1 MDSPALLTS
10 KETLALLQSEAAA
23 KRAVAGPAAPDPCAW
38 LGNSRDWIHKMVD
51 RTVNPLPTFCREG
64 QGRATQFHPAA
75 VRQWFAEEFE
85 RRASPPA
92 DDAIVYGPDT
102 GVLLTATAFAHEIGT
117 HPQTLARR
125 LRDYRVDPRR
135 VIGGHP
141 YYRLRDLLSAQ
152 NAATKTQDPNSLSPQ
167 DRDAHW
173 RAEAREDEVR
183 KNRGELILVS
193 DALNLV
199 HVLASALR
207 DGCDL
212 IPDALEAKCNLSPE
226 AIVVVENEIDSVRRT
241 VAAGL
246 RDTQAR
252 LLAKGDVSQETAVPP
267 SSEFDL
273 VAG

>member
-10 KETLALLQSEAAA
+10 KETLTLLQSEAAA
-23 KRAVAGPAAPDPCAW
+23 KRAAADLAAPDPCAW
-38 LGNSRDWIHKMVD
+38 LGNDRVWIHKMVD
-51 RTVNPLPTFCREG
+51 RAVNPLPAYTREG
-64 QGRATQFHPAA
+64 QGRATQFDPAA
-75 VRQWFAEEFE
+75 VRQWFAEELD

-92 DDAIVYGPDT
+92 DDVMVCGPD
-102 GVLLTATAFAHEIGT
+102 GVLLSASTFAREIGT

-141 YYRLRDLLSAQ
+141 YYRLRDILDAL
-152 NAATKTQDPNSLSPQ
+152 NAAAKTQDPNSLSPQ

-183 KNRGELILVS
+183 KNRGELIPVN

-226 AIVVVENEIDSVRRT
+226 ALAVVENEIDNVRRT
-241 VAAGL
+241 MAAGL

-273 VAG
+273 VM